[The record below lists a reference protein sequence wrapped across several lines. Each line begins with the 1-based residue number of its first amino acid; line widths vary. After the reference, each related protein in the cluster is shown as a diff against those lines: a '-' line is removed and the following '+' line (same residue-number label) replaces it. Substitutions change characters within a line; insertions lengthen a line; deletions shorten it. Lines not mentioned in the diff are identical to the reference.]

1 MFLISFLFL
10 TVLAYQFVMYEK
22 ALNMHEKTIDYI
34 TETPEKPF
42 NWASYKSLNGSVG
55 LSCYVSKP
63 HEIENLLATVNS
75 SNIIGIEH
83 SLKGM

>member
-1 MFLISFLFL
+1 M
-10 TVLAYQFVMYEK
+10 
-22 ALNMHEKTIDYI
+22 
-34 TETPEKPF
+34 PEKPF

-55 LSCYVSKP
+55 LSYYVSKP